1 MNALKVNLGID
12 AAKDNCECNL
22 SKLTAELD
30 VKVIASKIF
39 RNTDNGLKEWL
50 KWLIKNCPDDCKKVN
65 VTIEA

>member
-12 AAKDNCECNL
+12 AAKDDCECNL

-39 RNTDNGLKEWL
+39 LNTDQGLKELL
-50 KWLIKNCPDDCKKVN
+50 KWLIKNCSAECVKPSCSD
-65 VTIEA
+65 